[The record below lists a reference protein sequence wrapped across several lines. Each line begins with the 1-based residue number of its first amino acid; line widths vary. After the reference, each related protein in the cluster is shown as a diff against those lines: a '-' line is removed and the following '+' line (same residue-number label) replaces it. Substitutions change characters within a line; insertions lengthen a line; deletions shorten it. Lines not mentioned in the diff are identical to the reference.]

1 MAYVSDRLYR
11 DVIVKM
17 MARLASIVKV
27 REIMPHLT
35 CLTFTDKEE
44 IEAKRETA
52 GNYNAMVLLLD
63 YLRRRENWPEEF
75 IHALHACEYWA
86 LADEISNAYEQIR
99 GINSRASAASG
110 TDPPAYTLTQMPS
123 TVPAPCTTATAP
135 VPVATSTTVTTATTH
150 NVPQSSPLPPPKGPP
165 TPIAQAT
172 PYGSVLA
179 PETPET
185 LPTGP
190 AHTADPQMP
199 ISDPQERTSSPVL
212 ASEEIHSLEPS
223 EASVSPGAT
232 PALGNLSG
240 PPSDAAPCLSTKLLT
255 TPLGLSNIP
264 STTLQPLGLSNI
276 PSTTLQPSAGPEMSQ
291 EPVVATGSPSSL
303 KHPIQD
309 SNPPGKV
316 PKSKTQ
322 NSSNVNQLLD
332 RALSLGTAR
341 VSTSASIVSQLDHTA
356 EEDENLSKPGVL
368 AEEPP
373 SVSSD
378 DLEISHATTGT
389 DISPEQPAPVSS
401 FPQSVEHL
409 QELCST
415 TSADLMISSTTE
427 TIDSSPV
434 HREDLP
440 VETSFHE
447 VVCAVQTETVPVFN
461 PVASV
466 HLISN
471 SNHEAYTHLENG
483 NPVVPSSNQ
492 PVEDHYESQPATV
505 VNTLH
510 FSENPSIL
518 NLDGCSS
525 RMQDNLI
532 DTNDKIVHPN
542 HNTHIG
548 SVIPPVICEHKSALN
563 NQGSSG
569 PNAATVIN
577 TPMSEQREDGL
588 LAQLQS
594 DPRIIAA
601 AAAAVIGVTAVFL
614 AWKLKYKY

>member
-99 GINSRASAASG
+99 GINSKLFTS
-110 TDPPAYTLTQMPS
+110 LS
-123 TVPAPCTTATAP
+123 TYATAP

-185 LPTGP
+185 LPTGL

-212 ASEEIHSLEPS
+212 ASEEVHSLEPS

-322 NSSNVNQLLD
+322 NTFCIFSVQLLD

-368 AEEPP
+368 AE
-373 SVSSD
+373 D
-378 DLEISHATTGT
+378 
-389 DISPEQPAPVSS
+389 

-440 VETSFHE
+440 VET
-447 VVCAVQTETVPVFN
+447 T
-461 PVASV
+461 SV